1 MDFFAPSTPE
11 YRALS
16 EFPRFYQ
23 IAVSFSQT
31 LLTAGKRLH
40 SITLQKA
47 AIHIQEAAFADLLRN
62 LRYNLHT
69 HLRALQRDQILLTTL
84 ARQETLLTDLVYRY
98 EILAQSQIV
107 PEVEYLRLQSLLQSV
122 RTTLRE
128 QRLSYEETQNQL
140 RQLLNLPIQD
150 QLLWIDTAGFWPE
163 RDTTMPPLDSLLS
176 LAPYRPDVRL
186 AVYQLAYDEA
196 NLRLQKAYA
205 YPDLNL
211 LASYDRLGSYRIG
224 QIGFGVGFTLPLW
237 NRNQG
242 QIRAAAALRQAS
254 QVLYENTLSTAQSEI
269 LTAWRNLALLKTQW
283 NQTSLT
289 LLSTYQD
296 AETRYRLALQNQR
309 ISFLAYIDFFQ
320 SYKELLLNLTQL
332 AYAYHQA
339 QAKLQH
345 ASTTLPTD
353 P

>member
-1 MDFFAPSTPE
+1 
-11 YRALS
+11 
-16 EFPRFYQ
+16 
-23 IAVSFSQT
+23 
-31 LLTAGKRLH
+31 
-40 SITLQKA
+40 
-47 AIHIQEAAFADLLRN
+47 
-62 LRYNLHT
+62 
-69 HLRALQRDQILLTTL
+69 
-84 ARQETLLTDLVYRY
+84 
-98 EILAQSQIV
+98 
-107 PEVEYLRLQSLLQSV
+107 
-122 RTTLRE
+122 
-128 QRLSYEETQNQL
+128 
-140 RQLLNLPIQD
+140 
-150 QLLWIDTAGFWPE
+150 
-163 RDTTMPPLDSLLS
+163 MPPLDSLLS
-176 LAPYRPDVRL
+176 SAPYRPDVRL
-186 AVYQLAYDEA
+186 AAYQLAYDEA

-254 QVLYENTLSTAQSEI
+254 QVLY
-269 LTAWRNLALLKTQW
+269 
-283 NQTSLT
+283 QTSLT

-345 ASTTLPTD
+345 ASTTLPTA

>member
-1 MDFFAPSTPE
+1 
-11 YRALS
+11 
-16 EFPRFYQ
+16 
-23 IAVSFSQT
+23 
-31 LLTAGKRLH
+31 
-40 SITLQKA
+40 
-47 AIHIQEAAFADLLRN
+47 
-62 LRYNLHT
+62 
-69 HLRALQRDQILLTTL
+69 
-84 ARQETLLTDLVYRY
+84 
-98 EILAQSQIV
+98 
-107 PEVEYLRLQSLLQSV
+107 
-122 RTTLRE
+122 
-128 QRLSYEETQNQL
+128 
-140 RQLLNLPIQD
+140 
-150 QLLWIDTAGFWPE
+150 
-163 RDTTMPPLDSLLS
+163 
-176 LAPYRPDVRL
+176 VRL
-186 AVYQLAYDEA
+186 AAYQLAYDEA

-309 ISFLAYIDFFQ
+309 VSFLAYIDFFQ

-345 ASTTLPTD
+345 ASTTLPTS